1 MLCLAQE
8 RAAALIC
15 LYDGEFS
22 KGNMFQTEKNN
33 RELLHPGTDCAAA
46 VVIEKKKMWKKLF
59 PHLPYFFGSEIQFI
73 SEKEVFI

>member
-1 MLCLAQE
+1 MLCLTQE

-22 KGNMFQTEKNN
+22 RGNMFQTEKNIWK
-33 RELLHPGTDCAAA
+33 LLHSGTDCATT
-46 VVIEKKKMWKKLF
+46 VLIKKKDVEKLF

-73 SEKEVFI
+73 SEKEFFI